1 MRYNEIFGL
10 RFFDV
15 VEKKEPEIA
24 VREMGGG
31 SYSDEML
38 QKNDRGKRENCD
50 ANILNS
56 AHGTTI
62 GTTMERPWRQNSPPS
77 GDALSASNHEPKLF
91 FLLAPSLPYV
101 VQRAENNGD
110 TGLKYIMV
118 GQEYIAAEKFRPN
131 CPVVAVS
138 SEAHLDANDIA
149 VAVELFVLCAGRSR
163 R

>member
-1 MRYNEIFGL
+1 
-10 RFFDV
+10 
-15 VEKKEPEIA
+15 
-24 VREMGGG
+24 
-31 SYSDEML
+31 
-38 QKNDRGKRENCD
+38 
-50 ANILNS
+50 
-56 AHGTTI
+56 
-62 GTTMERPWRQNSPPS
+62 MERPWRQNSPPS

-118 GQEYIAAEKFRPN
+118 GQEYIAAEEFRPN